1 MSEVGWQGDIWLA
14 RDHAVF
20 YGCVGDARSHAHYA
34 HQLMVGLGQP
44 VTVAL
49 DTGRQQASRLL
60 IPSWQRHALQPS
72 QMPQLVLFAEPLA
85 FDQDTLVAWLP
96 HCPDDPAGAQRA
108 LQQLPRRPLD
118 PRLQQALVELDQGLD
133 GKVPSAR
140 LATAASLSL
149 SQLARLFSDQLGVSV
164 RRLVLWRR
172 LHLATALVLQGYS
185 LTDAAH
191 HAGFADSAH
200 LSRTVRS
207 LLGIRADLSLT
218 QLRVMALQ

>member
-1 MSEVGWQGDIWLA
+1 MTEVGWQGDIWLA

-20 YGCVGDARSHAHYA
+20 YGCVGDARFHAHYA
-34 HQLMVGLGQP
+34 HQLMVGRGQP

-49 DTGRQQASRLL
+49 DTGRQQAPRLL
-60 IPSWQRHALQPS
+60 IRSWQRHALQPS
-72 QMPQLVLFAEPLA
+72 LVPQLVLFAESLA
-85 FDQDTLVAWLP
+85 FDQDTLAAWLP

-118 PRLQQALVELDQGLD
+118 PRLQQALVELDQALD

-164 RRLVLWRR
+164 RRLMLWRR

-191 HAGFADSAH
+191 HAG